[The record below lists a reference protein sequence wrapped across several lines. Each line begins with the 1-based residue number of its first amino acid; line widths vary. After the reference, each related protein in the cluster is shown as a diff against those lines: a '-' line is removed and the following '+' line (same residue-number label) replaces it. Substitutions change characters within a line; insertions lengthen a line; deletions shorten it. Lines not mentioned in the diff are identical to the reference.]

1 MNIIPEMRLPQA
13 AHGGSDDCP
22 WAINDN
28 DVDRKRISI
37 GAVVAG
43 LGNPYVDLERQ
54 YVAVPFDVASGPQK
68 GLFSDCP
75 VSRESFHTKYLS
87 FKPTAKGYTAK
98 SLDAITESNPGFDA
112 REAWNSGDFD
122 SFAGKLVGLI
132 VSYDERRNSYDGSVE
147 LWPSYTFA
155 PLSAIREGKYKI
167 PGTRHLD
174 GTRDEPTEGTPID
187 LSELDGDKSNE
198 GSDDELWGGDDDDDC
213 H

>member
-1 MNIIPEMRLPQA
+1 MSIVPEMRLPQA
-13 AHGGSDDCP
+13 NRGGNVDNPWFIENDDVHYEGI
-22 WAINDN
+22 A
-28 DVDRKRISI
+28 R
-37 GAVVAG
+37 GAVAAG
-43 LGNPYVDLERQ
+43 LKTPCVDLDRQ
-54 YVAVPFDVASGPQK
+54 YVAFSFDVASGSQK
-68 GLFSDCP
+68 GVFADWP
-75 VSRESFHTKYLS
+75 VSRESYHTKYLS
-87 FKPTAKGYTAK
+87 FKPAAKGFTAK

-174 GTRDEPTEGTPID
+174 GTRDEPTEGTPVD
-187 LSELDGDKSNE
+187 LSELDGDKSDE
-198 GSDDELWGGDDDDDC
+198 GPDDELWGGDDDDD